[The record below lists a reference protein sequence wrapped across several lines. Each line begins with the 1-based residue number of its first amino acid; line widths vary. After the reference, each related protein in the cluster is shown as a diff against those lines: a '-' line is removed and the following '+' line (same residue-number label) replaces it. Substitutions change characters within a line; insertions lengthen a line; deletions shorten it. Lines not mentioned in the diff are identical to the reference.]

1 MKYSAIVMLFLG
13 AISYTEA
20 RTDLV
25 QIIEANGMTARSDL
39 SDSDGESSDDET
51 NLVQLNKKEKYGKY
65 GADKGIIDATT
76 PGKGQCT
83 PRLWE
88 AVPEMNW

>member
-13 AISYTEA
+13 AVSYSEA

-25 QIIEANGMTARSDL
+25 QIIEANGMTAAAEASE
-39 SDSDGESSDDET
+39 SDSESSADEKDEDE
-51 NLVQLNKKEKYGKY
+51 LVQLEKKEKYGKY
-65 GADKGIIDATT
+65 GADTGIIDATT
-76 PGKGQCT
+76 PGKGQCE

-88 AVPEMNW
+88 A

>member
-13 AISYTEA
+13 AVSYTEA

-25 QIIEANGMTARSDL
+25 QIIEANGMTAVAESE
-39 SDSDGESSDDET
+39 SESSDSNDDDEM
-51 NLVQLNKKEKYGKY
+51 LGLGVEKKG
-65 GADKGIIDATT
+65 DSGIIDALT
-76 PGKGQCT
+76 PPKGQCT

-88 AVPEMNW
+88 SAEEMGW